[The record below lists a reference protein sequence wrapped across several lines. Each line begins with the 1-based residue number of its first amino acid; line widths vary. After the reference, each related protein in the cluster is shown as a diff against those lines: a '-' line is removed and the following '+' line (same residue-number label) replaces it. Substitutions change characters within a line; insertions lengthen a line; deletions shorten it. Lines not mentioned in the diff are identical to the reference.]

1 MSIQRPNHEQLA
13 TIIKNLGMSMD
24 ENEVNFFLE
33 NLQGVFDRYDLIDSM
48 PDNITP
54 VLYPR
59 TSGYRPTK
67 EENPH
72 NAWYWKSE
80 ITGASEGKLSNKTI
94 AIKDNVM
101 VAGVP
106 MMNGASTLE
115 GFVPDVDATIVTRIL
130 DAGGKI
136 LGKATCEYFC
146 LSGGSHTSS
155 PAP

>member
-72 NAWYWKSE
+72 NAWY
-80 ITGASEGKLSNKTI
+80 LSLI
-94 AIKDNVM
+94 HI
-101 VAGVP
+101 
-106 MMNGASTLE
+106 
-115 GFVPDVDATIVTRIL
+115 
-130 DAGGKI
+130 
-136 LGKATCEYFC
+136 
-146 LSGGSHTSS
+146 
-155 PAP
+155 